1 MIANLEEAIRNL
13 HTEALLGRVEVQ
25 SRYGDATPA
34 NEAVIALVDELRAVR
49 RDRDRLQAIVDR
61 FQLQVPSLFG
71 DLS

>member
-1 MIANLEEAIRNL
+1 MSANLEEAILNL
-13 HTEALLGRVEVQ
+13 HTEALLGRVEVRR
-25 SRYGDATPA
+25 RYGDATPA

-61 FQLQVPSLFG
+61 GQLQVPSLFG

>member
-61 FQLQVPSLFG
+61 AQLQVPSLFG

>member
-1 MIANLEEAIRNL
+1 MIANLEEAILNL

-25 SRYGDATPA
+25 RRYGDATSA

-61 FQLQVPSLFG
+61 IRLQAPSLLG
-71 DLS
+71 DAS

>member
-49 RDRDRLQAIVDR
+49 RDCDRLQAIVD
-61 FQLQVPSLFG
+61 QTPPLFAG
-71 DLS
+71 EAGL

>member
-1 MIANLEEAIRNL
+1 MIANLEEAILNL

-25 SRYGDATPA
+25 RRGDVTPA

-61 FQLQVPSLFG
+61 IRLQAPSLLG
-71 DLS
+71 DAS

>member
-1 MIANLEEAIRNL
+1 MNANLEEAIRNL

-25 SRYGDATPA
+25 RRGDATPA

-61 FQLQVPSLFG
+61 IRLQAPSLLG
-71 DLS
+71 DAS